1 MYRIPCH
8 VGMSHGLSGLGENA
22 SLRWICSQPVLADSL
37 AKCMSGGVL
46 REALRTRARR
56 LFDESQ
62 VLKTRA
68 RDRLKWLKT
77 GPGVTALSPPQ

>member
-1 MYRIPCH
+1 MYRIPRH

-22 SLRWICSQPVLADSL
+22 SLRWICSQAMLADSL
-37 AKCMSGGVL
+37 TKCMNGDVL
-46 REALRTRARR
+46 REALRTGVYR

-68 RDRLKWLKT
+68 STRDRLKWLK
-77 GPGVTALSPPQ
+77 ADQS